1 VKARKLE
8 MENMGNGATEIEVVV
23 KCGENVM

>member
-1 VKARKLE
+1 VKARKRE
-8 MENMGNGATEIEVVV
+8 RENIEIGVTEIEVVV

>member
-1 VKARKLE
+1 VKTRKLE
-8 MENMGNGATEIEVVV
+8 RENMENGVTEIEVVV